1 MPTLWARTAKYDSIQ
16 VGDEL
21 PILVKHESQETINAY
36 AELAR
41 IVPHPEGHSL
51 HTEEEYARTT
61 VFAGTV
67 NAGPATVAYVAELL
81 EKAFPLAYLV
91 AKGSRLEMRATEPVR
106 PGDAV
111 TFTGGV
117 IEKGAA
123 GGQRTVVCQ
132 VAGTNQLGQRVAVAT
147 ATVAF

>member
-1 MPTLWARTAKYDSIQ
+1 LWARTAKYDSIQ

-21 PILVKHESQETINAY
+21 PVLVKHESQESINAH

-41 IVPHPEGHSL
+41 IAPRYEGRSL

-67 NAGPATVAYVAELL
+67 NSGPATVAYIEELL
-81 EKAFPLAYLV
+81 EKAFPLASLV
-91 AKGSRLEMRATEPVR
+91 AKGSRLEMRATEPIR
-106 PGDAV
+106 PGDMV

-123 GGQRTVVCQ
+123 GDRRSVVCQ
-132 VAGTNQLGQRVAVAT
+132 ITGVNQLGQRVAVAT
-147 ATVAF
+147 ATIAF